1 MNDRNLFSMIAAGA
15 ALAFSIGASAQALY
29 VTPTGD
35 VGIGTNIPISSLNVT
50 RSDGTAQIL
59 VEETNTTVA
68 PRTLFRLEN
77 PGNTKFGVL
86 NTDAGV
92 EWAFANPGT
101 AFRLSRQGSGVV
113 EMEIFNNGNVTIAGL
128 LTENSDVNAK
138 TKITDINPEE
148 ILSLVSRLPISQ
160 WEYQDAEG
168 EKHIGPMAQ
177 DFYAAFGLGAS
188 ETGISTIDTAGVA
201 LAAIKALREQNADLL
216 ARLEELERQQTGL
229 QVMVATMIEA
239 QQAAPVLTKTAMN

>member
-1 MNDRNLFSMIAAGA
+1 MNKRTIISMLAATTLLVFSMGV
-15 ALAFSIGASAQALY
+15 SAQLH
-29 VTPTGD
+29 VTPTGN
-35 VGIGTNIPISSLNVT
+35 VGIGTLSPVEALHVKVV
-50 RSDGTAQIL
+50 GAKAL
-59 VEETNTTVA
+59 VEETDGTVA
-68 PRTLFRLEN
+68 PRTLFQLKN